1 MSGVRCQVS
10 HVVCHLSR
18 VTCQVS
24 CVTCRVSSITCHLS
38 ITPTATVRDPA
49 PANSPIM
56 HSRLV
61 CLPKTKKLTKK
72 TKQNLNVNTS
82 SKRQKPE
89 NF

>member
-1 MSGVRCQVS
+1 MSYVRCQVS
-10 HVVCHLSR
+10 G
-18 VTCQVS
+18 VTCCVS
-24 CVTCRVSSITCHLS
+24 SVKSNLSGVMCHVSSITCHLS